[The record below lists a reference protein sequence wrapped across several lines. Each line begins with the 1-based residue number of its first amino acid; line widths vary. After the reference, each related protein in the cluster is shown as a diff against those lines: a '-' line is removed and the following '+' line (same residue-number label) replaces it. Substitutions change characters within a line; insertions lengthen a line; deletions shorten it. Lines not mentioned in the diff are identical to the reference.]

1 MLSID
6 HILVLR
12 SKMDPDI
19 KDKICKLY
27 NLPPDHE
34 LIKQTELVFLQVEHK
49 NSFVEQRDMIRKL
62 DEITTKAILLYIQV
76 VSTI

>member
-1 MLSID
+1 
-6 HILVLR
+6 
-12 SKMDPDI
+12 MDPDI

-34 LIKQTELVFLQVEHK
+34 LIKQTELVFLELEHET
-49 NSFVEQRDMIRKL
+49 SFEEQLDMIRKL
-62 DEITTKAILLYIQV
+62 DEITTKAIRLYIQV